1 MARPVRIVS
10 ISYNGEGNTVEQKR
24 ERGLRMLAEA
34 AVYQPDIVCLPE
46 TFTTLG
52 LPCEAYPTA
61 AETVPG
67 PTTDAAA
74 ELARKHRMYVICP
87 IVQKTDTGLY
97 NSAVVINRDG
107 EILGAYHKMHP
118 TIWEIESG
126 VIPGTEPKTF
136 ETDFGRI
143 GCAICFDLN
152 HRDVIEG
159 LASNGAEVVFFPS
172 MYCGGLQLQIW
183 AHDFSVFIVSAHSGG
198 KSAVVDPLGR
208 VLKWSSTYEQILYRQ
223 INLDG
228 AVFHIDY
235 NNAHWDA
242 IRRKYGPAVEIDI
255 ATDEAKFRLV
265 SHHPNITVSDIASE
279 FGLEPLPAYF
289 SRAAKIRE
297 KMLSNTQN
305 AKQEAPNA

>member
-1 MARPVRIVS
+1 MARLVRVAS
-10 ISYNGEGNTVEQKR
+10 ISYNGEGGTVEQKR
-24 ERGLRMLAEA
+24 ENGLRLLAEA

-74 ELARKHRMYVICP
+74 ELARKHSMYVICP
-87 IVQKTDTGLY
+87 IVQKTNAGLR
-97 NSAVVINRDG
+97 NSAVVINRNG

-126 VIPGTEPKTF
+126 VVPGTEPKTF

-159 LASNGAEVVFFPS
+159 LASNGAEIVFFPS

-198 KSAVVDPLGR
+198 RSAIVDPLGR
-208 VLKWSSTYEQILYRQ
+208 VLKWSSAYEQILCRQ

-265 SHHPNITVSDIASE
+265 SHHPSITVSDIAAE
-279 FGLEPLPAYF
+279 FGLEPLSAYF
-289 SRAAKIRE
+289 NRAAQIRD
-297 KMLSNTQN
+297 KALSNS
-305 AKQEAPNA
+305 